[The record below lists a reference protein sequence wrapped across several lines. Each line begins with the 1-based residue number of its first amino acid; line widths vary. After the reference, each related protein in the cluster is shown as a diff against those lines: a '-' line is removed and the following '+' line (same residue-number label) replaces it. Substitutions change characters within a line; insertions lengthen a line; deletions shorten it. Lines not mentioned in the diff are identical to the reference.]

1 MDIHAL
7 ILHLLPQN
15 AVEMYHLHHHQMF
28 VVMEDFNWAT
38 TNSVMMEIM
47 TITMD
52 ALEAVNKKVAIFA
65 IIMLEVLQF
74 VIRHMFVDS
83 LTMLFHWS
91 NWAPQ
96 PYIP

>member
-1 MDIHAL
+1 
-7 ILHLLPQN
+7 
-15 AVEMYHLHHHQMF
+15 
-28 VVMEDFNWAT
+28 
-38 TNSVMMEIM
+38 MMEIM

-91 NWAPQ
+91 N
-96 PYIP
+96 